1 VVVSLRFR
9 STENIEEKMVSQHP
23 RNHHETPPK
32 LQKRN
37 HHETTMKPKRNRRET
52 IRETVR

>member
-1 VVVSLRFR
+1 VVSLRFR